1 MIEHLILSGGGH
13 NIITMFG
20 AISYLINNNYFSIK
34 NLKSVDGTSAGAL
47 LAFVLML
54 DIDNDLIT
62 NYIIDRPWEKLFNIS
77 AEIIFQAYQNR
88 GLLDK
93 SVFVE
98 LLKPLLKVADFDLN
112 ITMLEL
118 YKKTNIE
125 FYIYTT
131 EINSVECK
139 IFSYLNSPNES
150 VIELIYRS
158 CTIPIIFK
166 PSIND
171 DENTCYIDGGVF
183 ANYPYDYFLSRNP
196 DIKNENILGVKL
208 IHENNENDFVNSES
222 NISDFLFLFM
232 KNLIKIQKKY
242 MIQEINKK
250 LSNELKLHCESISFS
265 TLKKCIYEK
274 EERTRL
280 LEEGKKYA
288 TLFLSN

>member
-20 AISYLINNNYFSIK
+20 AINYLIKNNYFSIK
-34 NLKSVDGTSAGAL
+34 DLKSIDGTSAGAL

-77 AEIIFQAYQNR
+77 PEIIFQAYQNR

-93 SVFVE
+93 SVFIE

-112 ITMLEL
+112 ITMLDL
-118 YKKTNIE
+118 YNKTNME
-125 FYIYTT
+125 FFIYAT
-131 EINSVECK
+131 EINSIECK
-139 IFSYLNSPNES
+139 IFSYLNSPDES

-158 CTIPIIFK
+158 CTIPILFK

-171 DENTCYIDGGVF
+171 NENKCYIDGGVF

-196 DIKNENILGVKL
+196 NIENENILGVKL

-242 MIQEINKK
+242 MMQEINEN
-250 LSNELKLHCESISFS
+250 LINELKINCQGISFS
-265 TLKKCIYEK
+265 TLKKCICEK
-274 EERTRL
+274 EERIRL

-288 TLFLSN
+288 TLFLNQ